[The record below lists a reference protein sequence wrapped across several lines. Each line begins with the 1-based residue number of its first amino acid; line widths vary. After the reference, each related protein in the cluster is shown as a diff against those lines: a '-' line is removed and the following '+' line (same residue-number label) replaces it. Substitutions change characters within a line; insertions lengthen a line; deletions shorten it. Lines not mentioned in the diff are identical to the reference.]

1 MPRKSRKE
9 ASDLLLWIQKLV
21 RCCNYELSERVFNK
35 IAEGDFSRE
44 DIENSIFCGNI
55 RKREKD
61 EKKVAKDGYKYTI
74 CGPGVN
80 GLAFETV
87 GKLIDR
93 IDGETYFII
102 TAYGRT

>member
-1 MPRKSRKE
+1 MLRKSRKE
-9 ASDLLLWIQKLV
+9 ASELILWIQKLV
-21 RCCNYELSERVFNK
+21 RCFNYDLSDEVFNK
-35 IAEGDFSRE
+35 IAEGDFSYE

-61 EKKVAKDGYKYTI
+61 EKGVAKDGYKYII

-87 GKLIDR
+87 GKLIDW